1 MVLIPDFALAPQHST
16 NSSLNSAALKLK
28 KKTYFCLKTHFST
41 KIFRFKILHFGRIFE
56 TWNSILVWQRML
68 IKHMTCP
75 PVLVNLRVAN
85 CYIWQYVVSILPSNM
100 KYCHLLFL
108 PSRQNG
114 RIFAVEL
121 ISPVNFASEF
131 LPSSSFSQWFLPVNF
146 AIEIKKGNRHTSVG
160 LLVHMDQIVRFNR
173 ETPDDILLTQGRF
186 ENFDHFR
193 STLFYPPIF
202 FYFNSKI

>member
-146 AIEIKKGNRHTSVG
+146 AIEIKKRESPYLRRAVGAHGSNRSLQSGNSGRY
-160 LLVHMDQIVRFNR
+160 
-173 ETPDDILLTQGRF
+173 TPDSGSFWKFWPLSKHLILPSYIF
-186 ENFDHFR
+186 
-193 STLFYPPIF
+193 LF
-202 FYFNSKI
+202 